1 MSLFVTGTGTDIGK
15 TYVSCGILRQR
26 PVRALKPVMS
36 GYDPLNPAA
45 SDAGHLLAAR
55 GIVPTEAAIAAIS
68 PWRFAAPLSPDMAA
82 RREGRTISFDA
93 LVEFCAS
100 TEPVLIEGVGGAM
113 VPLDDRHTVADW
125 IACLSIPVLLVGGS
139 YLGALSHMLTA
150 LAGLRGARIAA
161 VVINETPGS
170 SVELEQT
177 AATLRHFCA
186 APVHVIARDAPAGD
200 FAALAALV

>member
-15 TYVSCGILRQR
+15 THVSCGMLRHR

-36 GYDPLNPAA
+36 GYDLLDPAA
-45 SDAGHLLAAR
+45 SDAGRLLAAR
-55 GIVPTEAAIAAIS
+55 GIAAGAEDIAAIS

-82 RREGRTISFDA
+82 AREGRRIDFDA
-93 LVEFCAS
+93 LVAFCRS
-100 TEPVLIEGVGGAM
+100 DEPVLIEGVGGAM

-125 IACLSIPVLLVGGS
+125 IAALSIPVLLVGGS

-150 LAGLRGARIAA
+150 LAALRDARIAA

-170 SVELEQT
+170 SVKLADT
-177 AATLRHFCA
+177 ADTLRRFCA
-186 APVHVIARDAPAGD
+186 APLHVVTRDAPDLD
-200 FAALAALV
+200 FAALAALI